1 MMSVDEDE
9 VEGILKLNSRI
20 LESHELKK
28 LDKSERGILNLN
40 AITQKDIRIQL
51 NDQLRCLDLRLE
63 SQQGLLAEIQDVF
76 KRRAEIELNYRW

>member
-1 MMSVDEDE
+1 MSVDEDE

-40 AITQKDIRIQL
+40 AITQKGK
-51 NDQLRCLDLRLE
+51 C
-63 SQQGLLAEIQDVF
+63 S
-76 KRRAEIELNYRW
+76 Y

>member
-1 MMSVDEDE
+1 MISVDEDE

-40 AITQKDIRIQL
+40 AITQKGKWSYKVYMRPFI
-51 NDQLRCLDLRLE
+51 
-63 SQQGLLAEIQDVF
+63 G
-76 KRRAEIELNYRW
+76 